1 MDNQEGIDQVCI
13 LNYFDQ
19 TKIEG
24 DINRQSKKR
33 LPMPPVQESVKQCL
47 KKRWYLKTA

>member
-33 LPMPPVQESVKQCL
+33 LPLPTCAGIS
-47 KKRWYLKTA
+47 